1 MKDQLQ
7 SILNKV
13 PEWLKNKY
21 ILTIIVFAIIVLF
34 LDGNN
39 IFQLIKKKSHLHQ
52 MHKQEQQYEQEL
64 IELNEQ
70 KEAFENDEE
79 ALEKFA
85 REEYRMKRD
94 NEDVFVIVEKEK
106 EK

>member
-1 MKDQLQ
+1 MKDRLQ
-7 SILNKV
+7 TWWDTIPK
-13 PEWLKNKY
+13 WMKNKY
-21 ILTIIVFAIIVLF
+21 FITMVAFAVVVLF

-39 IFQLIKKKSHLHQ
+39 LFRLIDRKQQLHRLHQ
-52 MHKQEQQYEQEL
+52 QEKQYKEEL
-64 IELNEQ
+64 EVLDEQ

-94 NEDVFVIVEKEK
+94 NEDVFVIVEKEN
-106 EK
+106 

>member
-7 SILNKV
+7 TWWAKIPN
-13 PEWLKNKY
+13 WMKNKY
-21 ILTIIVFAIIVLF
+21 IIAIIVFAIVVLF

-39 IFQLIKKKSHLHQ
+39 LFRLIDRKQQLNRLHQ
-52 MHKQEQQYEQEL
+52 QEKQYNKEL
-64 IELNEQ
+64 EELNEQ

-85 REEYRMKRD
+85 REEYRMKKD
-94 NEDVFVIVEKEK
+94 NEDVFVIVEKED
-106 EK
+106 